1 MIKTNAGWEPT
12 DADWA
17 ILIARQPAD
26 HFYAVITTGV
36 VCRHGCP
43 ARTPLRKNV
52 QVFGNLDAAVAAGFR
67 GCKRCQPMVAS
78 RENSQSA

>member
-17 ILIARQPAD
+17 ILIARHPAQ

-43 ARTPLRKNV
+43 AHTPLRKNV

-67 GCKRCQPMVAS
+67 VCKRCQPMVAS